1 MNDCINFGDVS
12 KLSILLEEGVGG
24 DETEGE
30 DLMKLDPLEDGREVL
45 ALTGSILVSI
55 VAADNGTCIGEKSVH
70 C

>member
-30 DLMKLDPLEDGREVL
+30 DLMKLHPLEDGREVL

-55 VAADNGTCIGEKSVH
+55 VAADNGTCIGKKSVH